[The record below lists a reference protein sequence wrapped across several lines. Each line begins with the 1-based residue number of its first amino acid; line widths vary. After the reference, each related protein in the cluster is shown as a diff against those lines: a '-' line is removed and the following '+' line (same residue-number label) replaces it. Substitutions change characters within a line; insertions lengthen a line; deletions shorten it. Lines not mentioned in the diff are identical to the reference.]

1 VADSHEQAQV
11 PPHQRRNAA
20 QQNVVFTAVLYAN
33 FMLLLL
39 LLLLLLRFIGCS
51 HGIFNVNLAVL
62 QLHKQPC
69 NHTLQ
74 PKAPAH
80 VRHVPKPATF
90 LVMRQNPRCR

>member
-33 FMLLLL
+33 FM
-39 LLLLLLRFIGCS
+39 LLLLLRFIGCS